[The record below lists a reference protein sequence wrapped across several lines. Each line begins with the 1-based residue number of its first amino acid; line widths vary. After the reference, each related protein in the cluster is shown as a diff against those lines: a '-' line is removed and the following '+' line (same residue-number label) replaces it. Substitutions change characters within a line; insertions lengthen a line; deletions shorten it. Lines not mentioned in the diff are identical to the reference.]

1 MALIKISDV
10 SVDKADNAALEYGYL
25 YKDLLLDLETSV
37 YYNQQFNKGSVLKDV
52 QGLFDI
58 PSIKNSIA
66 NIFLTSPGQKILN
79 PTFGIDLRRYL
90 FDPVSDFTAFQIKT
104 DITNN
109 LTDQEPRIQ
118 LENTAVIPDTDRQE
132 YYITLQINVPSLN
145 MYGLSLKSLLN
156 SDGYYV
162 L

>member
-1 MALIKISDV
+1 MALVKISDI
-10 SVDKADNAALEYGYL
+10 SVDKADNAALSQGYL
-25 YKDLLLDLETSV
+25 YKDLFLDLETSV
-37 YYNQQFNKGSVLKDV
+37 YYNPEFNKSSVLKDV

>member
-10 SVDKADNAALEYGYL
+10 SVDNADDAALSHGYL
-25 YKDLLLDLETSV
+25 YKDLFLDLETSV
-37 YYNQQFNKGSVLKDV
+37 YYNQQFNKGSILKDV

-90 FDPVSDFTAFQIKT
+90 FDSVSEFTAFQIKT

-118 LENTAVIPDTDRQE
+118 LERTTVIPDRENQE
-132 YYITLQINVPSLN
+132 YYITLQINVPALN
-145 MYGLSLKSLLN
+145 AYGLSLQSLLN
-156 SDGYYV
+156 SNGYYV
-162 L
+162 I

>member
-10 SVDKADNAALEYGYL
+10 SVDKAANAALKYGYL
-25 YKDLLLDLETSV
+25 YKDLFLDLETSV
-37 YYNQQFNKGSVLKDV
+37 YYNPEFNKSSVLKDV

-79 PTFGIDLRRYL
+79 PTFGIDLRRHL
-90 FDPVSDFTAFQIKT
+90 FDPVSDFTAFQIKA

-118 LENTAVIPDTDRQE
+118 LENTSVVPDVDRHE

-145 MYGLSLKSLLN
+145 VYGLSLKSLLN
-156 SDGYYV
+156 SNGYYV

>member
-37 YYNQQFNKGSVLKDV
+37 YYNPEFNKSSVLKDV

-90 FDPVSDFTAFQIKT
+90 FDPVSDFTAYQIKN
-104 DITNN
+104 DIENN

-118 LENTAVIPDTDRQE
+118 LENTGVIPDTDRQE